1 MADAEEKWRKCAF
14 CERRFTKV
22 EHLKRHQRSHTGEK
36 PFKCPKCDQRYARSD
51 VLARHIQNHPRRM
64 YRSRVTKPVP
74 ITGTNQQSTSTSVDD
89 IQRDRNSQQAG
100 IVAPL
105 TAINNPDSDAG
116 VQDNTSSTSNSP
128 VDAIYEHIS
137 TSNIV
142 LPVDEWLSAPTKRVN
157 GKGERLFVPQQMEES
172 NACHR
177 PVAEDSPNYDSS
189 SFRHYAPLL
198 DQSIVHSWP
207 LSTTLYPCYDLSD
220 IDLNV
225 AFTGANAL
233 FGSTGQ
239 TLEEG
244 PSPNGSPREPLGL
257 DSLKRIEQMWSGKG
271 ISQPALLVW
280 TLWDDVTEHKAANI
294 LSDPAEHVN
303 LPSNHPSEHRS
314 EYGMNSKITEQCR
327 ERLLVFH
334 SQTQTPP
341 GIAPAS
347 NVLSPSKTQQ
357 SELSSS
363 PATGP
368 CLPDLSDVEFP
379 SLEVLDLSLKFYF
392 RHVHLSLPFIH
403 RPTFNASETPCLLLL
418 PMILIGFS
426 ILDPYGSKAFVSRYQ
441 AYLIELC
448 RADLACKARGK
459 SGSPSGLIRSLASS
473 LLVLYLN
480 LENRN
485 HEEAAF
491 MLCAQTLHIA
501 EKHGLYEMH
510 HKQDLIAN
518 LLTKSSDSESY
529 WMLWA
534 RIESIKMLVLCL
546 VRMDTAYARLMGTNG
561 VIDPNQ
567 VNVILPVNSVLFNS
581 PNADKFVED
590 AKMAT
595 AVPMPVI
602 HMRHFA
608 ESAPKSGVMNGFLL
622 RVVLDH
628 IHIRVSSA
636 QVRVFSAADD
646 NVPQICDFALANL
659 YNRSAEAKDINH
671 QLVAIS
677 RNYASLLQ
685 PPADPLSPLAWN
697 YLCMI
702 VSAPVEQ
709 LELAIG
715 RRGPQCA
722 PKSRAAIEVWSKSPV
737 ARRAVLHAAQICYI
751 LTFGAHPPL
760 SSAEKKLLRVES
772 MVFTSALV
780 LGLYFSTER
789 TSIPS
794 PRLAEDS
801 NPPSALE
808 LLQDID
814 WAIVNGE
821 GFAEDCDWPM
831 ALHNTERSTSA
842 QFAGVQAREF
852 IRHGQLSLSF
862 DGKSQLQGVKMA
874 ASVFQ
879 EYAYI
884 LDQLGGSGESHGS
897 GSDFANIAR
906 SVSDILA
913 S

>member
-1 MADAEEKWRKCAF
+1 MFA
-14 CERRFTKV
+14 
-22 EHLKRHQRSHTGEK
+22 
-36 PFKCPKCDQRYARSD
+36 PFA
-51 VLARHIQNHPRRM
+51 
-64 YRSRVTKPVP
+64 
-74 ITGTNQQSTSTSVDD
+74 DD
-89 IQRDRNSQQAG
+89 INR
-100 IVAPL
+100 VF
-105 TAINNPDSDAG
+105 DS
-116 VQDNTSSTSNSP
+116 
-128 VDAIYEHIS
+128 
-137 TSNIV
+137 
-142 LPVDEWLSAPTKRVN
+142 
-157 GKGERLFVPQQMEES
+157 
-172 NACHR
+172 
-177 PVAEDSPNYDSS
+177 
-189 SFRHYAPLL
+189 
-198 DQSIVHSWP
+198 
-207 LSTTLYPCYDLSD
+207 
-220 IDLNV
+220 
-225 AFTGANAL
+225 
-233 FGSTGQ
+233 
-239 TLEEG
+239 
-244 PSPNGSPREPLGL
+244 
-257 DSLKRIEQMWSGKG
+257 
-271 ISQPALLVW
+271 
-280 TLWDDVTEHKAANI
+280 
-294 LSDPAEHVN
+294 
-303 LPSNHPSEHRS
+303 RS
-314 EYGMNSKITEQCR
+314 
-327 ERLLVFH
+327 
-334 SQTQTPP
+334 
-341 GIAPAS
+341 
-347 NVLSPSKTQQ
+347 
-357 SELSSS
+357 
-363 PATGP
+363 
-368 CLPDLSDVEFP
+368 
-379 SLEVLDLSLKFYF
+379 
-392 RHVHLSLPFIH
+392 
-403 RPTFNASETPCLLLL
+403 LLLTVN
-418 PMILIGFS
+418 S
-426 ILDPYGSKAFVSRYQ
+426 VRQ
-441 AYLIELC
+441 YLIELC

-480 LENRN
+480 LENR
-485 HEEAAF
+485 
-491 MLCAQTLHIA
+491 IA